1 MVQIKGDEFILN
13 LPLLK
18 GKLREHDKTYAD
30 LANVIGKSV
39 TTVNA
44 KINGRI
50 AFNCAEAFQISQ
62 WLKLTNEEKTKIFL
76 N

>member
-1 MVQIKGDEFILN
+1 MN

-50 AFNCAEAFQISQ
+50 AFNCTEAFQISQ